1 MLNDPGQNCKPDLPR
16 VKVVRGRKKMV
27 DEKRLQRELDF
38 ITSSVESF
46 SSDVESELNQADWE
60 TKLDIIRK
68 LVQRIEVDDDNVH
81 VVFRLKEL
89 ALSKGKN
96 GIPVSRTGMT

>member
-1 MLNDPGQNCKPDLPR
+1 M
-16 VKVVRGRKKMV
+16 VRGRKKMV